1 VGSISSW
8 LFAIVGT
15 IVGLSLMGLGTAR
28 IRRARR
34 SGWIALAVDMTG
46 VRLGASPTGGPRSFA
61 WADVAA
67 IVLFRETNILPDPGS
82 RKDTYTHSIG
92 VRLRAEVPGSPE
104 DYERQLERART
115 RTDLDQGER
124 EMIADMK
131 MIADMYPPVD
141 AEVAVSAYVPV
152 KGWTLRTER
161 FEEALATFAPDLTI
175 IELPSDDDPTDW
187 LNDQDDLSWILKGA
201 DERQAGGPGSVAAE

>member
-1 VGSISSW
+1 MAFFGLLLAAVTVTSVVVDVGSISSW

-92 VRLRAEVPGSPE
+92 VRLRAEAPGSPG

-115 RTDLDQGER
+115 CSRRMRASSTGRPCPSTAGARSSRAIPKPRVTPSGLLCR
-124 EMIADMK
+124 RAIS
-131 MIADMYPPVD
+131 VD
-141 AEVAVSAYVPV
+141 
-152 KGWTLRTER
+152 
-161 FEEALATFAPDLTI
+161 
-175 IELPSDDDPTDW
+175 
-187 LNDQDDLSWILKGA
+187 N
-201 DERQAGGPGSVAAE
+201 